1 MVLLLAL
8 VSLHYPANSSLL
20 CSQLSHITASAL
32 MLVAYCQKVMGHSEA
47 SELFNSRHYTN
58 ETKGFSKHLY
68 SVINEPA
75 EVC

>member
-1 MVLLLAL
+1 
-8 VSLHYPANSSLL
+8 
-20 CSQLSHITASAL
+20 

-47 SELFNSRHYTN
+47 SELLNSRHYTN

>member
-1 MVLLLAL
+1 
-8 VSLHYPANSSLL
+8 
-20 CSQLSHITASAL
+20 
-32 MLVAYCQKVMGHSEA
+32 MLVAYCQKVMGHREA
-47 SELFNSRHYTN
+47 SELLNSRHYTN